1 MKPFK
6 IAMLLAGAA
15 LAAAT
20 APAVARPKQQPE
32 IGARKKPVLTV
43 GRLRFHDLN
52 SDGQLQPYEDW
63 RQPPQRRA
71 GDLLS
76 RMTIDEKAGLI
87 VMSTFPNIGGKPFG
101 DWDMDAIR
109 QAIAVRNIRFFGHMR
124 AGDGRALATSSND
137 IQEMAEETRLG
148 IPLLIGSDPRNA
160 YRAALGIAVPAG
172 QFTRWPESLGLG
184 AIGDPA
190 LVRRLA
196 SIAGAEFRAVGI
208 RMTVSPVAD
217 LFTDPRWT
225 RGVGTFGDDAAKVSA
240 LVGAAVEGYQGGRK
254 GLNDK
259 SVAVLVKHWVGYG
272 ATADG
277 FDSHNPYGQDMTFPG
292 GAFQQ
297 HVRAFDGAFA
307 ARASGIMPTYSKPTP
322 GLMLDGK
329 PVEQV
334 GAGFN
339 KQLIDGLLR
348 RDRKFGGLV
357 VSDFKI
363 TDDCT
368 EECHRG
374 SMDVKQVGM
383 PWGVEDLDK
392 PERFAKA
399 LDAGVDQL
407 GGVMDADIVAGLV
420 RSGRITEARLDQ
432 SARRALELQFAL
444 GLFENPYVDPEVAAR
459 VVGSAESLALAR
471 ETQQRSMVLL
481 KNEGRLL
488 PLAPAAARKVWLWK
502 ISKEAAIQHGLEP
515 VDDPAAADIA
525 ILRIAAPYTSHPGH
539 FFGASHHEGDLDFK
553 PDNPDLLAVRKA
565 SAAGIP
571 VVVSTYLDRPAILT
585 PILEHADALLADY
598 GVNDNVVL
606 DDVLGIGRPEG
617 KLPIEVPSSM
627 DAVRAQKSDLP
638 SDSKDPLFPRGFGL
652 SY

>member
-6 IAMLLAGAA
+6 IAMLLASAA
-15 LAAAT
+15 LALAGN
-20 APAVARPKQQPE
+20 AVAARPQQPE

-52 SDGQLQPYEDW
+52 GDGQLQPYEDW
-63 RQPPQRRA
+63 RRTPKVRA
-71 GDLLS
+71 DDLLA
-76 RMTIDEKAGLI
+76 RMTIEEKSGLI
-87 VMSTFPNIGGKPFG
+87 IYGTFPNVGGKPFG
-101 DWDMDAIR
+101 DWDMDAVR
-109 QAIAVRNIRFFGHMR
+109 QAITVKNIHFFGHMR
-124 AGDGRALATSSND
+124 SGDGRTLATASND
-137 IQEMAEETRLG
+137 VQEMAEGTRLG

-190 LVRRLA
+190 LVRTLA
-196 SIAGAEFRAVGI
+196 RIAATEFRAVGF
-208 RMTVSPVAD
+208 RMTISPVAD

-240 LVGAAVEGYQGGRK
+240 FVGAAVAGYQGGTK

-322 GLMLDGK
+322 GLMLNGK

-348 RDRKFGGLV
+348 RERKFDGLV

-368 EECHRG
+368 DECHRG
-374 SMDVKQVGM
+374 SVDVSQIGM
-383 PWGVEDLDK
+383 PWGVENLGK
-392 PERFAKA
+392 SERFARA
-399 LDAGVDQL
+399 LDAGLDQL
-407 GGVMDADIVAGLV
+407 GGVMDVDIVAGLV
-420 RSGRITEARLDQ
+420 RSGRITEARIDQ
-432 SARRALELQFAL
+432 SARRALELQITL
-444 GLFENPYVDPEVAAR
+444 GLLENPYVDPEAAAR
-459 VVGSAESLALAR
+459 IVGSAESLAIAR

-488 PLAPAAARKVWLWK
+488 PLAPAKARKVWLWK
-502 ISKEAAIQHGLEP
+502 ITKEAAIQHGLEP
-515 VDDPAAADIA
+515 VDDPKAADIA

-553 PDNPDLLAVRKA
+553 PDNADLLAVQKA

-571 VVVSTYLDRPAILT
+571 VVVSAYLDRPAILT
-585 PILEHADALLADY
+585 PILEHADALFADY

-606 DDVLGIGRPEG
+606 DDVLGIGKPEG
-617 KLPIEVPSSM
+617 HLPVEIPSSM
-627 DAVRAQKSDLP
+627 EAVRAQKSDLA
-638 SDSKDPLFPRGFGL
+638 SDSRDPLFSRGFGL